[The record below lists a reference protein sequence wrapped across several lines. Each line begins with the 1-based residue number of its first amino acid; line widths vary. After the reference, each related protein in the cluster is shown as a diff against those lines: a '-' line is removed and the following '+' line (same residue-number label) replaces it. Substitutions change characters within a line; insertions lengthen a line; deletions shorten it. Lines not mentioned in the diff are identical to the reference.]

1 MKQVFES
8 CKGHNPRPAPTRNT
22 PRRKNSAPHQ
32 TFMKYPPLR
41 YATHQRAEL
50 YSLHGHARNLPSKR
64 KEQARRKAVG
74 REGLPQTIQTPK
86 EPSAFGK
93 VSLRSPPHAPPPR
106 AKPAPPESL
115 HPDRGVRLHALL
127 RIVEGRQLRRDNLV
141 ETCRSR
147 GLLAQPV
154 AQAAA
159 VACLVR
165 LVRMRI
171 DRCAADPRVAFQTP
185 VSAQPFAVRK
195 RSVFPDPGMSADSRR
210 GRQAD
215 RRLAKAMAHALVL
228 RLLRSCVNRN
238 D

>member
-1 MKQVFES
+1 
-8 CKGHNPRPAPTRNT
+8 
-22 PRRKNSAPHQ
+22 
-32 TFMKYPPLR
+32 MKYPPIP
-41 YATHQRAEL
+41 YTTHQCTEL
-50 YSLHGHARNLPSKR
+50 YSLHAPARNFPGKR
-64 KEQARRKAVG
+64 QERARRKAMG
-74 REGLPQTIQTPK
+74 REGLPQTIKTPK
-86 EPSAFGK
+86 GPSALGK

-115 HPDRGVRLHALL
+115 HPDRGVRLYAFL
-127 RIVEGRQLRRDNLV
+127 RIVEVRQLQRDDVV
-141 ETCRSR
+141 ETYRAR
-147 GLLAQPV
+147 GLLSQPV

-165 LVRMRI
+165 LVRIRI

-185 VSAQPFAVRK
+185 VSAKPCAVRK

-215 RRLAKAMAHALVL
+215 RRLAKAMAHAPVL
-228 RLLRSCVNRN
+228 RLLRSCVDRN